1 MIDHLT
7 ILLTNVWTDL
17 LEAKKQADKKRFD
30 AIMLSVIPELRR
42 YIAKRLKV
50 SIKKGKLPKNKY
62 NANDFLDKIY
72 LEAYENINNFENVQ
86 SFVNW
91 LFTKADDVLEETISE
106 EEFKATFFE
115 NIDKYSKK
123 EWDAMVEE
131 FSTDGDGDLMMI
143 EEFDDPSYKT
153 NAFPNYEYSLDDV
166 FVDNDETKKIIE
178 KLNNEL
184 TPEQI
189 KQHINMVVEELPID
203 ERSIFQL
210 SVFHGLD
217 NSHIASIR
225 KIDIIEVD
233 KKIKI
238 ARERVS
244 ETFIK
249 RFNIK

>member
-1 MIDHLT
+1 MTNHLT

-30 AIMLSVIPELRR
+30 AIILSVIPELRR

-123 EWDAMVEE
+123 EWDAMAEE
-131 FSTDGDGDLMMI
+131 FSTDGDGDLMML

-153 NAFPNYEYSLDDV
+153 NAFPHYEYSLDDV
-166 FVDNDETKKIIE
+166 FVDNDEDKKLIE
-178 KLNNEL
+178 KLTNEL

-189 KQHINMVVEELPID
+189 NTHIQMVVEELPVT
-203 ERSIFQL
+203 ERS
-210 SVFHGLD
+210 VFELAT
-217 NSHIASIR
+217 SHHMSPNDIALIKR
-225 KIDIIEVD
+225 IDITEVNNTLNTVRRR
-233 KKIKI
+233 ILQ
-238 ARERVS
+238 
-244 ETFIK
+244 TFST
-249 RFNIK
+249 RFKA